1 MLSTQTKYYKTIK
14 SPVNYIGGKSKI
26 LHQILPL
33 FPKEINQF
41 VDLFAGGCNVG
52 INANATKIYFNDNL
66 IYLIEKLNFKQRL
79 RKSIF

>member
-1 MLSTQTKYYKTIK
+1 MLGTQTKYDKTNK
-14 SPVNYIGGKSKI
+14 SPMNYIGRKSKI

-41 VDLFAGGCNVG
+41 VDLFVGGWNVG

-66 IYLIEKLNFKQRL
+66 IYLIEKLNFKLRV
-79 RKSIF
+79 RKSMF